1 MFVPRDVP
9 VEGVHRVVA
18 KDLGSHIVV
27 EVEDGSMILQRFEPL
42 LPEIIMLKFLSNRM
56 NKILYYNLLFKGFN

>member
-1 MFVPRDVP
+1 MKTLRPSRVVPRDVS

-27 EVEDGSMILQRFEPL
+27 EVKDGSMILQRFEPL
-42 LPEIIMLKFLSNRM
+42 LPEIIVLKFLSNIM
-56 NKILYYNLLFKGFN
+56 N